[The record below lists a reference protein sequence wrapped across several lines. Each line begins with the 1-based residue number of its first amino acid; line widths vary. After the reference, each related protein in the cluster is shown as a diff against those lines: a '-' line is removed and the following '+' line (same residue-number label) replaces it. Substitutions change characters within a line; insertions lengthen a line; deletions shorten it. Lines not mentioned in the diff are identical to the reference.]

1 MLGLHGLTQ
10 SPTVGMINVIIFLL
24 TMLPP
29 LSCSIQREQ
38 LHIELLRV
46 RSEGLAFLSVFCSM
60 KRSLPALATLL
71 GLAACNSQPTATTT
85 TTATGAT
92 TQPAAV
98 TDSPGTSYHVYRA
111 LLPGQADSITL
122 HLVAAPRSFDATGIT
137 GHFGSYY
144 GLDGHPYTLQGQPSP
159 APDSVVLFETSP
171 EKAINPNGPTLY
183 WRLRRQ
189 AGRGDLAGTVGGQP
203 TRLRMVQPAAGALT
217 FAVRYYADSVAAF
230 PKEGKSP
237 HGHIS
242 LQALVPVGGDTG
254 LRERLT
260 DNILVGLRGDTLD
273 GLPPVALSALYKQQR
288 QQFFKEY
295 REDAA
300 DSRPAPADTA
310 GIGAFAPGLSYE
322 DQTNTYVLYRQ
333 TNLLSLEFFHYN
345 FSGGAHGS
353 YGSTGASYDLR
364 TGHRLRYADIF
375 RPEAAQ
381 QLPALLGQAVR
392 PLVGLA
398 ANDPLDKQLFVK
410 QMPVTHNVYLTTG
423 GAIFIYQPYEIAAY
437 AQGEVRVFLPL
448 AKIRALLR
456 DGLPLPEAL
465 VSTSGQTG
473 R

>member
-1 MLGLHGLTQ
+1 MKCSLYALLG
-10 SPTVGMINVIIFLL
+10 
-24 TMLPP
+24 
-29 LSCSIQREQ
+29 
-38 LHIELLRV
+38 
-46 RSEGLAFLSVFCSM
+46 
-60 KRSLPALATLL
+60 LL
-71 GLAACNSQPTATTT
+71 GLAACNNQPATTATTK
-85 TTATGAT
+85 TGAAS
-92 TQPAAV
+92 PPPPVAS
-98 TDSPGTSYHVYRA
+98 SPGTSYHVYRA

-122 HLVAAPRSFDATGIT
+122 HLVEAPRSFDATAT

-144 GLDGHPYTLQGQPSP
+144 GLDGHPYTLQGQPSA

-171 EKAINPNGPTLY
+171 EKAIDPNGPSLY

-189 AGRGDLAGTVGGQP
+189 PGRGDLAGTVGGQP
-203 TRLRMVQPAAGALT
+203 TRLRLVQPAAGALT
-217 FAVRYYADSVAAF
+217 FAVRYFADSAAAF
-230 PKEGKSP
+230 PKEVQSP
-237 HGHIS
+237 RGHIS
-242 LQALVPVGGDTG
+242 LQALVPIGGEAG

-260 DNILVGLRGDTLD
+260 DNILLCLRGDTLD
-273 GLPPVALSALYKQQR
+273 GLPPVDLTALYKQQR

-310 GIGAFAPGLSYE
+310 GMGAYAPGLSYE

-333 TNLLSLEFFHYN
+333 TNLLSLAFFHYN

-364 TGHRLRYADIF
+364 TGQRLRYADIF
-375 RPEAAQ
+375 RPDAAV

-398 ANDPLDKQLFVK
+398 ATDPLDKQLFVK

-423 GAIFIYQPYEIAAY
+423 GAVFIYQPYEIASY

-448 AKIRALLR
+448 AKIRPLLR
-456 DGLPLPEAL
+456 DGLPLPAAAAL
-465 VSTSGQTG
+465 VSTSGPAG